1 VEYCVQLEGEEEVSR
16 IVDGAWGKVS
26 GAVARALVEAM
37 CGPAATAVFGI
48 GDGTRDGARAK
59 AVGGEGDGASWSSRW
74 SRVREGDGVR
84 AKAVGGAGNRSG
96 GGARAGAVGG
106 VE

>member
-16 IVDGAWGKVS
+16 IVDGAYGKVS
-26 GAVARALVEAM
+26 GAVARAVVEAM

-48 GDGTRDGARAK
+48 GDGARAK
-59 AVGGEGDGASWSSRW
+59 AVGAEEEGAGFGASWTIRW

-84 AKAVGGAGNRSG
+84 AKAVGVSRPLL
-96 GGARAGAVGG
+96 
-106 VE
+106 